1 MPCINSIRTQQIR
14 PLLSEKSE
22 NYQLVRVLT
31 HLSFLLS
38 NEILFLFFLVPV
50 LPLSTQKRKR
60 DKEENKATKQSIMNV
75 YFSFEILETTM
86 KSYFCCNIELIAYF
100 LFQART
106 FASLVLRSVNCINS
120 RTCPN
125 SRSSCETN
133 TCSDE
138 LLTLSFH
145 KKFYLT
151 EITPLTVNCQ
161 QYDL

>member
-1 MPCINSIRTQQIR
+1 
-14 PLLSEKSE
+14 
-22 NYQLVRVLT
+22 
-31 HLSFLLS
+31 
-38 NEILFLFFLVPV
+38 
-50 LPLSTQKRKR
+50 
-60 DKEENKATKQSIMNV
+60 MNV
-75 YFSFEILETTM
+75 YLSFEILETTM

-106 FASLVLRSVNCINS
+106 FASLVLRPENCINS

-125 SRSSCETN
+125 SRLSGKTN